1 VRRQSAIPEER
12 NRRSQTMTENATQ
25 EGLLVRA
32 EPLKWAWEITHRMV
46 DVVRLEDDALLLD
59 AEPRLAEAINT
70 VLVSRGVRVK
80 EIRKRTTAER
90 LIA

>member
-1 VRRQSAIPEER
+1 MKE
-12 NRRSQTMTENATQ
+12 TTTQ

-32 EPLKWAWEITHRMV
+32 EPLERAEEISHRMV
-46 DVVRLEDDALLLD
+46 DVVRLEDGALLLD
-59 AEPRLAEAINT
+59 AEPRLAEAINS

-80 EIRKRTTAER
+80 EIHKESKAER